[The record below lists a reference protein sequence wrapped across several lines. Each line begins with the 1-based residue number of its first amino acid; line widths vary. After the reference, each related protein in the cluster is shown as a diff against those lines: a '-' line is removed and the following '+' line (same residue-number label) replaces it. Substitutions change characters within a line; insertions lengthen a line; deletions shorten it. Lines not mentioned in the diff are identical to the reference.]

1 MARQQIDTAGKTET
15 FFTRNV
21 KLITFLICV
30 VVILSPFVLT
40 YIQDTIEDKRLEK
53 RPEMTVDNLVAIAER
68 GDDLRQR
75 DLSNFVGYR
84 TEVEMQGMKYAMYRI
99 PITHKDD
106 LVLSISFDASLDYV
120 FHLKLINQDTKEELD
135 LLSDEVKDL
144 EEFLT
149 GTLN

>member
-75 DLSNFVGYR
+75 DLSSFVGYR

>member
-1 MARQQIDTAGKTET
+1 MANKQIDTAGKTET

-30 VVILSPFVLT
+30 VIIFSPFVLT

-75 DLSNFVGYR
+75 DLSSFVGYR

-99 PITHKDD
+99 PIQHEDN

-120 FHLKLINQDTKEELD
+120 FHLKLINQDTKGELD

-144 EEFLT
+144 EEFLV
-149 GTLN
+149 GSLN